1 MIDMVETL
9 APDVGIRAAC
19 KPFGLPRS
27 ALYRARRIE
36 TKTESTAQSRK
47 PSPRSLSDEEKALV
61 RNELNSPRF
70 QDSTP
75 RQVYGE
81 LLDEGVYL
89 CHWRTMYR
97 ILDEHEEVRERRN
110 QLRHPPHHK
119 PELVATGPN
128 QVWSWDITKL
138 RGPAKWTFYYLY
150 VILDIYSRYVV
161 GWMIA
166 ERESAALA
174 KQLLAETCAKEKVTP
189 ERLTIHADH
198 GAAMISKSVAF
209 LLADLGVTKSHS
221 RPRVSN
227 DNPYSEAQFKT
238 MKYRPDYP
246 ACFGSAQDAR
256 AWARPF
262 FHWYN
267 DEHRHS
273 NLGLMS
279 PATVHH
285 GLAAAAT
292 EKRKDVLLEAYQM
305 HPERFVQGEPV
316 VPQIADAVWIN
327 PPLEKKKEP
336 T

>member
-9 APDVGIRAAC
+9 APDVGVSMAC
-19 KPFGLPRS
+19 RSLGLPRN
-27 ALYRARRIE
+27 ALYRSRRR
-36 TKTESTAQSRK
+36 ESKSESISQSRK
-47 PSPRSLSDEEKALV
+47 SPPRSLSKEEKERV
-61 RNELNSPRF
+61 RNKLNSPRF

-75 RQVYGE
+75 RQVYGD

-110 QLRHPPHHK
+110 QLRHPHHHK

-138 RGPAKWTFYYLY
+138 KGPAKWTFYYLY

-174 KQLLAETCAKEKVTP
+174 KQLLAETCTKEKVAP
-189 ERLTIHADH
+189 EQLTIHADH
-198 GAAMISKSVAF
+198 GSAMISKSVAF

-246 ACFGSAQDAR
+246 ACFGSVQDAR
-256 AWARPF
+256 TWARLF

-267 DEHRHS
+267 HEHRHS
-273 NLGLMS
+273 NLGLMT
-279 PATVHH
+279 PTTVHQ
-285 GLAAAAT
+285 GLAAT
-292 EKRKDVLLEAYQM
+292 VTKKRQAVLLEVYQR

-316 VPQIADAVWIN
+316 APRLQDAVWIN
-327 PPLEKKKEP
+327 PPLEKKKESA
-336 T
+336 